1 MRVHNNLPSY
11 YNGLTRETV
20 RSAYPAARA
29 IFSNARQ
36 IKKIPTLLEP
46 TETTDRYALA
56 LDVSGVHPQDI
67 AVVIRDNQVLIEVE
81 KEFSPFKVTETNWDK
96 CFGIFRRAF
105 ELPIDSDKKNIQYR
119 AQNGALFIEIFKVA
133 AAQKGQDK
141 KAPAQTPPPAL
152 NSSEYL

>member
-1 MRVHNNLPSY
+1 MRIHNNLPSY

-29 IFSNARQ
+29 IFSSARQ

-46 TETTDRYALA
+46 TETADRYALV
-56 LDVSGVHPQDI
+56 LDVSGVNPNDI
-67 AVVIRDNQVLIEVE
+67 AVVVSDNQLLVEVE
-81 KEFSPFKVTETNWDK
+81 KEYNPFQVAETNWDK

-105 ELPIDSDKKNIQYR
+105 ELPIDSDKKNINYR
-119 AQNGALFIEIFKVA
+119 TQNGALFIEIFKVK

-141 KAPAQTPPPAL
+141 KAPAQTPTQPQL
-152 NSSEYL
+152 